1 MRRLLRVALATSALA
16 TTLISSPV
24 QASQKEIGSPVP
36 EIGILAQPFNILTSV
51 NARFLLDA
59 NIRNSLD
66 GKDTLEFLLHRRIAT
81 RDSFASIAKGEV
93 VLGVSDS
100 FSVALSRVSRDYAG
114 HLQPIVPIITTE
126 KNSSALTIAQDGV
139 YPLTIRITDFQT
151 KSVLSSVLTF
161 VNKRTLSATTQ
172 NIAVS
177 PLLRLTTPGLL
188 KTDGI
193 IELDNTTRESVKR
206 TIAFLGSFTGAVTVS
221 ISPQIIT
228 ALGESGVPTDQQ
240 LFLDLHNQLRRR
252 SITTDTFAP
261 SDPAVFA
268 GLGLEQEFIAQLK
281 LGESTL
287 NRFLPGVT
295 IQRNSWV
302 ATERLDADAVA
313 LLRDAG
319 ITNILL
325 SDNASTDAT
334 TELPASI
341 ISHPVGTEN
350 KNISVVSHLA
360 KLVGVGSA
368 TIAPEKNGYAVA
380 AEAIV
385 HGDDL
390 VAAAMNPA
398 LVHMLISLPVSTVNQ
413 FQLMTTATKA
423 LANAPG
429 FTLIDMAASH
439 SVDNT
444 TSAISFGPA
453 PEKWNTSR
461 VPSIQNARTEL
472 NAVSSMLSEDD
483 TRRYTWS
490 YLLGVGAS
498 PTLENAAA
506 YISALRKQLRSTR
519 RAVTVTTPEELNL
532 SSRNGSIRIQLRNS
546 SPENLTVRVR
556 LNSAKLSLV
565 DPSRIVT
572 LSAGSTTEVVV
583 SASTRTSGQFPVSV
597 WVATPQGNLE
607 VVPLITIRAKVTA
620 IAGFGQFVSI
630 SFLLILLAWWWS
642 HRRSARRRPPEATT
656 VSEQ

>member
-423 LANAPG
+423 LATAPG

>member
-81 RDSFASIAKGEV
+81 RNSFASIAKGEV

-413 FQLMTTATKA
+413 FQLMATATKA
-423 LANAPG
+423 LATAPG

-498 PTLENAAA
+498 PTLENADA
-506 YISALRKQLRSTR
+506 YISALRKQLRATR

-583 SASTRTSGQFPVSV
+583 SASTRTSGQFPVAV

>member
-413 FQLMTTATKA
+413 FQLMATATKA

-583 SASTRTSGQFPVSV
+583 SASTRTSGQFPVAV

>member
-228 ALGESGVPTDQQ
+228 ALGESAVPTDQQ
-240 LFLDLHNQLRRR
+240 LFLDLRNQLRRR

-490 YLLGVGAS
+490 YLLGVGACQLS
-498 PTLENAAA
+498 KTPPPIFLPYVN
-506 YISALRKQLRSTR
+506 SCALRVGPSLSQLQK
-519 RAVTVTTPEELNL
+519 
-532 SSRNGSIRIQLRNS
+532 SSI
-546 SPENLTVRVR
+546 
-556 LNSAKLSLV
+556 SLV
-565 DPSRIVT
+565 VT
-572 LSAGSTTEVVV
+572 DLSAFNFEIVRP
-583 SASTRTSGQFPVSV
+583 RTSLFEY
-597 WVATPQGNLE
+597 A
-607 VVPLITIRAKVTA
+607 
-620 IAGFGQFVSI
+620 
-630 SFLLILLAWWWS
+630 
-642 HRRSARRRPPEATT
+642 
-656 VSEQ
+656 

>member
-188 KTDGI
+188 RTDGI

-228 ALGESGVPTDQQ
+228 ALGESAVPTDQQ
-240 LFLDLHNQLRRR
+240 LFLDLRNQLRRR

-261 SDPAVFA
+261 CDPAVFA
-268 GLGLEQEFIAQLK
+268 GLGLQQEFIAQLK

-385 HGDDL
+385 HGNDL

-444 TSAISFGPA
+444 TSAISFGPT

-498 PTLENAAA
+498 PTLENADA
-506 YISALRKQLRSTR
+506 YISALRKQLRATR

-642 HRRSARRRPPEATT
+642 HRRSARRDQREATT